1 MSKRPITVEDLWS
14 LKFPGAPRISP
25 DGEHIIFTLTEIDVA
40 KNGYRSTLWILDK
53 IEGGWSEARQFTT
66 HQITDRLVRDTQPN
80 WSACSRFIFFMS
92 NRSGRNQIW
101 RINVDGGE
109 AKQVTSWE
117 ENIGEIAWS
126 KAVPGL
132 IAFTSRVP
140 GSKVEDDNP
149 DMRVITNIRYKF
161 NGMGFLDQ
169 RPKHIF
175 TLNLKTM
182 EYTQVTDGQFS
193 ESAPAFSPDGQWI
206 AFSGSRI
213 ENDEINEIQNIWR
226 VPVSGGTIEQLTFN
240 EGSAGAPQYSPD
252 GQWIA
257 YLGHEK
263 GQGKSGLNTNILIRP
278 ADGGASQNLTE
289 AHDYTI
295 GNNVGGDSRADG
307 GTSPF
312 FWNDD
317 SQSILTIIAERGEAN
332 IYQLNLTGES
342 TLLTTGKHSIT
353 SFSAIPG
360 REPGKPRIVYILDC
374 YWNASE
380 VFYRCPVREQSF
392 RLTTFNQPLLSD
404 IAIGDIEELDAHLS
418 DGYIHGWLIKP
429 INFDPSKKYPM
440 ILHVHGGPYG
450 ASGYGFFHE
459 YQLMASRGYAVL
471 ISNPRGSA
479 TYGEKHSLG
488 VIGDWGDGDYRDLM
502 AIIDK
507 ALEQNSWLDPE
518 RLGVTGGSYGGYM
531 TNWMVSQTDRFKAAV
546 SIRSISNMYTK
557 YGVSDIG
564 WYGNRAGFAGR
575 DLWDSE
581 DFIMSRSPIRYA
593 PNVKTPIM
601 LIQSEEDYRCTMEQ
615 AEQWFTALKRLGVT
629 TEFVRFKG
637 ENHELSRS
645 GKPKNRADR
654 LRQIMRWFETYLPA
668 NKE

>member
-14 LKFPGAPRISP
+14 LKFPGSSRLSP
-25 DGEHIIFTLTEIDVA
+25 DGQHIVFTLTEMDVD
-40 KNGYRSTLWILDK
+40 KNGYRSALWMIDK
-53 IEGGWSEARQFTT
+53 CESGWGEPYQFTV
-66 HQITDRLVRDTQPN
+66 HQVTDRLIRDNQPH
-80 WSACSRFIFFMS
+80 WSSCSRFIFFMS
-92 NRSGRNQIW
+92 NRSGKNQLWKIA
-101 RINVDGGE
+101 IHGGE
-109 AKQVTSWE
+109 AKQVTEWE
-117 ENIGEIAWS
+117 EGIGEISWS

-132 IAFTSRVP
+132 MAFTSRVP
-140 GSKVEDDNP
+140 GTKPEETNS

-161 NGMGFLDQ
+161 NGMGFLDP

-175 TLNLKTM
+175 TLNVKTM
-182 EYTQVTDGQFS
+182 EYHQVTDGKFS
-193 ESAPAFSPDGQWI
+193 ESAPSFSPDGKWI
-206 AFSGSRI
+206 VFSGSRV
-213 ENDEINEIQNIWR
+213 ENDDINEIQNIWK
-226 VPVSGGTIEQLTFN
+226 VPVEGGTIEQITFD
-240 EGSAGAPQYSPD
+240 EGTAMAPQYSPD
-252 GQWIA
+252 GKWIA

-263 GQGKSGLNTNILIRP
+263 GQGKSGLNTNLLLRP
-278 ADGGASQNLTE
+278 AEGGPSRNLTE
-289 AHDYTI
+289 AHDYTV
-295 GNNVGGDSRADG
+295 GPNVGGDSRADG
-307 GTSPF
+307 GTSPY

-317 SQSILTIIAERGEAN
+317 SQSLITIICERGEGN
-332 IYQLNLTGES
+332 IYQLNLDGSVEM
-342 TLLTTGKHSIT
+342 LTTGKHSIT
-353 SFSAIPG
+353 SFSIAPG
-360 REPGKPRIVYILDC
+360 KEAGKPRISYILDC
-374 YWNASE
+374 FWTASA
-380 VFYRCPVREQSF
+380 VCYRCPVSGEST
-392 RLTTFNQPLLSD
+392 RLTTFNDALLGEVY
-404 IAIGDIEELDAHLS
+404 IGDMESLEARNS

-429 INFDPSKKYPM
+429 IDFDPAKKYPM

-488 VIGDWGDGDYRDLM
+488 VIGNWGDGDYRDLM
-502 AIIDK
+502 SIIDK
-507 ALEQNSWLDPE
+507 ALEENSWLDPE

-531 TNWMVSQTDRFKAAV
+531 ANWMVTQTDRFKAAV
-546 SIRSISNMYTK
+546 SARSISNMYTK

-564 WYGNRAGFAGR
+564 WNGNRAGFAGR

-593 PNVKTPIM
+593 PQVKTPIM
-601 LIQSEEDYRCTMEQ
+601 LIQSEEDHRCTMEQ
-615 AEQWFTALKRLGVT
+615 AEQFFTALKRLGVT

-668 NKE
+668 NK